1 MHASYWSLMGI
12 TTCNHVADQELV
24 HASVIVKSERR
35 HGPAKGQRYRRRVEK
50 DIRVLSKKKGFI
62 LRKSK
67 FRNVVM
73 DILACE
79 SAKLHSPMSKQT
91 KPQPVLKIDKA
102 ALEKLQIAAEAGL
115 WEHCVEAP
123 WFWSAEFSKTAC
135 RTTSQITWQALR
147 AMQLCRS
154 VRHLIEHISLKCGVL
169 PRHGGRGHVCNLTA
183 SFRSAC
189 TRQLTRG
196 CYILSMCFLHASMSI
211 F

>member
-1 MHASYWSLMGI
+1 MGT

-79 SAKLHSPMSKQT
+79 SAKLHSPMSKTNEASASLEDRQGS
-91 KPQPVLKIDKA
+91 PGKA
-102 ALEKLQIAAEAGL
+102 ANCSRGRVVGALRGKRLGSGLLSSPKLRAGPHHRL
-115 WEHCVEAP
+115 
-123 WFWSAEFSKTAC
+123 
-135 RTTSQITWQALR
+135 QWQALR